1 MTESSS
7 ARLPESRRLNFS
19 EVPVVDM
26 APLVAGVDDAVC
38 VAELEHACRDVGFV
52 YIVNHGIDA
61 ALVDDLA
68 HEAKKFFACPD
79 EQKESLLVDG
89 TMRGFLPLGYRS
101 YEGETR
107 AGTSRQEGFWV
118 GHDRAPTPAVPL
130 DARNRWPTFAPSLK
144 PAMER
149 YFVAVEALSTVLMRA
164 FALALGLAPDAI
176 STLFKRPLSRLK
188 LNHYPPQWDV
198 RDEHHIGVV
207 PHADSGGFTILWQD
221 HHGGLEV
228 ATKDGHW
235 VVAPPLDG
243 AFVINLGNVMQIW
256 TDGYF
261 ASTPHRVINR
271 AGTDRYLIPFFVNPS
286 HDASIGPL
294 NGSAEAGPGYGDYQ
308 LDIWRHTF
316 PIAYPAAAC

>member
-1 MTESSS
+1 MKSRVSG
-7 ARLPESRRLNFS
+7 LPPSRINRFPSLALIVLF
-19 EVPVVDM
+19 
-26 APLVAGVDDAVC
+26 PLVSLKGAVVETTMPSPLTATKPSVGSIRNGRVVPRTGVTLSKV
-38 VAELEHACRDVGFV
+38 
-52 YIVNHGIDA
+52 I
-61 ALVDDLA
+61 
-68 HEAKKFFACPD
+68 
-79 EQKESLLVDG
+79 S
-89 TMRGFLPLGYRS
+89 
-101 YEGETR
+101 
-107 AGTSRQEGFWV
+107 QEGFWV

-130 DARNRWPTFAPSLK
+130 DACNRWPTFAPSLK

-271 AGTDRYLIPFFVNPS
+271 AGTDRYSIPFFVNPS